1 MAEDTKKPVDLKNL
15 DLKDLGGLF
24 KAAFGKDSGA
34 LSNPTVIFI
43 VIAFLASF
51 TLAYLIYGMIDNRSL
66 FDEQQAKYNQT
77 TSELASLTKKFDKT
91 IQGNKVYFTQL
102 FSSPKTDDELSARIT
117 KLVSNYN
124 LKLINIDL
132 QKKIK
137 GNKMGIALEVR
148 GGYVNLV
155 KFSKE
160 LNKNVAASQIINLE
174 AKKKNKSK
182 FLDMKLTLVFAA
194 PPNPDSIPKYK
205 PASVSAKPINKFASN
220 FIQVLDY
227 ALSLFISPVSAEQKE
242 MTDFQKALHKAKKE
256 GLYDFEFTNKAG
268 RTMVYTTGIP
278 KSDATAP
285 SIEKKMTAFQEALYE
300 AKQKG
305 LHTFEFTKKDG
316 KKMIYKTGLPKP
328 AIANL
333 PEINEFAEINDL
345 PPLQSNDDVEIIVD
359 KPYIIAPVQT
369 EIITDNEYKSDNFK
383 RAGFVESDPFADPQ
397 TSPSDIEEP
406 EALPSEDALRDP
418 FAPPEVRKAAK
429 RKSSGGGD
437 VSDEEEDQYY
447 LSGVL
452 VSDEMSLCI
461 IITPD
466 GESKI
471 YAPGDKISNK
481 VMLTNIAFD
490 SIQINKLNKKK
501 VIGLGEQVN

>member
-1 MAEDTKKPVDLKNL
+1 MAEDTKKSVDLKNL
-15 DLKDLGGLF
+15 DLKDVGGLL
-24 KAAFGKDSGA
+24 KAAFGKDSNA
-34 LSNPTVIFI
+34 MSNPTMLFI
-43 VIAFLASF
+43 VFAFLASF
-51 TLAYLIYGMIDNRSL
+51 ILAYLIYGMIDNQTL
-66 FDEQQAKYNQT
+66 YDQEQTKYNQT
-77 TSELASLTKKFDKT
+77 TSELATLTKKFDKT
-91 IQGNKVYFTQL
+91 IKGNKEYFTQL

-124 LKLINIDL
+124 LKLVNIDL
-132 QKKIK
+132 QKKLK
-137 GNKMGIALEVR
+137 GKKMGIALEVR

-160 LNKNVAASQIINLE
+160 LNKNVAASQILNLE
-174 AKKKNKSK
+174 ANKKKKSK
-182 FLDMKLTLVFAA
+182 LLDMKLTLVFAA

-205 PASVSAKPINKFASN
+205 PATVSAHPIKNFAHN
-220 FIQVLDY
+220 IKQIFDY
-227 ALSLFISPVSAEQKE
+227 ALSSIVSHAHAEQKE
-242 MTDFQKALHKAKKE
+242 MTDFQKALYEAKKA

-268 RTMVYTTGIP
+268 KTMVYTTGIP
-278 KSDATAP
+278 KSEATAP
-285 SIEKKMTAFQEALYE
+285 SVKKEMTAFQKALYD

-305 LHTFEFTKKDG
+305 LVTFEFTKKDG
-316 KKMIYKTGLPKP
+316 KTMTYKTGLSES
-328 AIANL
+328 AVANL
-333 PEINEFAEINDL
+333 PEIAEVAKTNVL
-345 PPLQSNDDVEIIVD
+345 PPLQNNETVEIFTD
-359 KPYIIAPVQT
+359 KQYLHTPVQT
-369 EIITDNEYKSDNFK
+369 EIITNKEYKADNFK
-383 RAGFVESDPFADPQ
+383 KAGFVETDPFAE
-397 TSPSDIEEP
+397 PSDTPAIEEEIE
-406 EALPSEDALRDP
+406 EAPSEALRDP

-429 RKSSGGGD
+429 RKSSGGE

>member
-1 MAEDTKKPVDLKNL
+1 MAEDTKKSVDLKNL
-15 DLKDLGGLF
+15 DLKDIGGVL
-24 KAAFGKDSGA
+24 KAAFGKDSNA
-34 LSNPTVIFI
+34 LSNPTMLFI
-43 VIAFLASF
+43 VFAFLASF
-51 TLAYLIYGMIDNRSL
+51 ILAYLIYGMIDNQSL
-66 FDEQQAKYNQT
+66 YDQEQAKYNQT
-77 TSELASLTKKFDKT
+77 TTELATLTKKFDKT
-91 IQGNKVYFTQL
+91 IKGNKDYFTQL

-124 LKLINIDL
+124 LKLVNIDL
-132 QKKIK
+132 QKKLK
-137 GNKMGIALEVR
+137 GKKLGIALEVR

-174 AKKKNKSK
+174 ANKKKKSK
-182 FLDMKLTLVFAA
+182 LLDMKLTLVFAA
-194 PPNPDSIPKYK
+194 PPNPNSIPKYK
-205 PASVSAKPINKFASN
+205 PATVSAHPINKFASN
-220 FIQVLDY
+220 IKQFMSY
-227 ALSLFISPVSAEQKE
+227 AVNLIVSTAHAEQKE
-242 MTDFQKALHKAKKE
+242 
-256 GLYDFEFTNKAG
+256 
-268 RTMVYTTGIP
+268 
-278 KSDATAP
+278 
-285 SIEKKMTAFQEALYE
+285 MTAFQEALYE

-305 LHTFEFTKKDG
+305 LYTFEFTKKDG
-316 KKMIYKTGLPKP
+316 KKMTYKTGLPKP
-328 AIANL
+328 AVAKL
-333 PEINEFAEINDL
+333 PEIDEFAEISDL
-345 PPLQSNDDVEIIVD
+345 PPLQNSESVEIIKD
-359 KPYIIAPVQT
+359 KQYLVTPVQT
-369 EIITDNEYKSDNFK
+369 EIITDNGFKADNFK
-383 RAGFVESDPFADPQ
+383 RAGFVESDPFADP
-397 TSPSDIEEP
+397 SAAPAEIEEEI
-406 EALPSEDALRDP
+406 EAPSDALRDP

-429 RKSSGGGD
+429 RKSSGGA

>member
-1 MAEDTKKPVDLKNL
+1 MAEDTKKSVDLKNL
-15 DLKDLGGLF
+15 DLKDVGGLL
-24 KAAFGKDSGA
+24 KAAFGKDSNA
-34 LSNPTVIFI
+34 MSNPTMLFI
-43 VIAFLASF
+43 VFAFLASF
-51 TLAYLIYGMIDNRSL
+51 ILAYLIYGMIDNQTL
-66 FDEQQAKYNQT
+66 YDQEQTKYNQT
-77 TSELASLTKKFDKT
+77 TSELATLTKKFDKT
-91 IQGNKVYFTQL
+91 IKGNKEYFTQL

-124 LKLINIDL
+124 LKLVNIDL
-132 QKKIK
+132 QKKLK
-137 GNKMGIALEVR
+137 GKKMGIALEVR

-160 LNKNVAASQIINLE
+160 LNKNVAASQILNLE
-174 AKKKNKSK
+174 ANKKRKSK
-182 FLDMKLTLVFAA
+182 LLDMKLTLVFAA

-205 PASVSAKPINKFASN
+205 PATVSAHPIKNFAHN
-220 FIQVLDY
+220 IKQIFDY
-227 ALSLFISPVSAEQKE
+227 ALSSIVSHAHAEQKE
-242 MTDFQKALHKAKKE
+242 MTDFQKALYEAKKA

-268 RTMVYTTGIP
+268 KTMVYTTGIP
-278 KSDATAP
+278 KSEATAP
-285 SIEKKMTAFQEALYE
+285 SVKKEMTAFQKALYD

-305 LHTFEFTKKDG
+305 LVTFEFTKKDG
-316 KKMIYKTGLPKP
+316 KTMTYKTGLSES
-328 AIANL
+328 AVANL
-333 PEINEFAEINDL
+333 PEIAEVAKTNVL
-345 PPLQSNDDVEIIVD
+345 PPLQNNETVEIFTD
-359 KPYIIAPVQT
+359 KQYLHTPVQT
-369 EIITDNEYKSDNFK
+369 EIITNKEYKADNFK
-383 RAGFVESDPFADPQ
+383 KAGFVETDPFAE
-397 TSPSDIEEP
+397 PSDTPAIEEEIE
-406 EALPSEDALRDP
+406 EAPSEALRDP

-429 RKSSGGGD
+429 RKSSGGE

>member
-15 DLKDLGGLF
+15 DLKDLGGIL

-34 LSNPTVIFI
+34 LSNPTLIFI

-51 TLAYLIYGMIDNRSL
+51 TLAYLIYGMIDNQSL
-66 FDEQQAKYNQT
+66 YDDQEARYNQT
-77 TSELASLTKKFDKT
+77 KTELASLTKKFDKT

-124 LKLINIDL
+124 LKLVNIDL
-132 QKKIK
+132 QKKLK
-137 GNKMGIALEVR
+137 GKQLGIMLEVR
-148 GGYVNLV
+148 GGYINLV

-160 LNKNVAASQIINLE
+160 LNKNVAASQIIDLE
-174 AKKKNKSK
+174 AKKKKKSK
-182 FLDMKLTLVFAA
+182 LLDMKLTLVFAA

-205 PASVSAKPINKFASN
+205 PATVSAHPVNTFASN
-220 FIQVLDY
+220 FMQVLD
-227 ALSLFISPVSAEQKE
+227 ASLSWFITPARAEQME
-242 MTDFQKALHKAKKE
+242 MTDFQKALYEAKKK
-256 GLYDFEFTNKAG
+256 GLYDFEFTNKSG
-268 RTMVYTTGIP
+268 KTMVYTTGIP
-278 KSDATAP
+278 KSEATAP
-285 SIEKKMTAFQEALYE
+285 SVEKKMTAFQEALYE
-300 AKQKG
+300 AKKKG
-305 LHTFEFTKKDG
+305 LYTFEFTKKDG
-316 KKMIYKTGLPKP
+316 KKMTYKTGLPKP
-328 AIANL
+328 VIAKL
-333 PEINEFAEINDL
+333 PEIDTIPEINDL
-345 PPLQSNDDVEIIVD
+345 PPLQSNNDVEIITD
-359 KPYIIAPVQT
+359 KPYITAPVQT
-369 EIITDNEYKSDNFK
+369 EIITDNEYEVDSFK
-383 RAGFVESDPFADPQ
+383 RAGFVESDPFAEPSG
-397 TSPSDIEEP
+397 SPSVAEET
-406 EALPSEDALRDP
+406 EVAPSEEALRDP
-418 FAPPEVRKAAK
+418 FAAPQVRKAAK
-429 RKSSGGGD
+429 RKSSGGD